1 MPTHASDS
9 VGTPDGPSSD
19 HMCNTYADH
28 TAGPAPFC
36 DGEAEQSED
45 EAASSDEDDDDDGAG
60 MSVEEVSCEFG
71 HAQLSLNI
79 PCSTWGCTVVYRLNT
94 RKNGLNGSGVC
105 ADYRNDEGAEGER
118 DRRGG
123 DCCGSC

>member
-1 MPTHASDS
+1 MHAKHASKS
-9 VGTPDGPSSD
+9 VVTPDSPNSD
-19 HMCNTYADH
+19 HLCYTYADH

-60 MSVEEVSCEFG
+60 MSVEEVSFEFR

-79 PCSTWGCTVVYRLNT
+79 PCSTWGCTVVCSL
-94 RKNGLNGSGVC
+94 
-105 ADYRNDEGAEGER
+105 
-118 DRRGG
+118 
-123 DCCGSC
+123 